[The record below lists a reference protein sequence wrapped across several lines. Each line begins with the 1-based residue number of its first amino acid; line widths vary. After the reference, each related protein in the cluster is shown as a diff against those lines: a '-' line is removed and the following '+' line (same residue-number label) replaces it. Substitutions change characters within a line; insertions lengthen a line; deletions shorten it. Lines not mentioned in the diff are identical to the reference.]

1 MLASAGFTVGIF
13 VLPVLFQLN
22 YVPKWLF
29 VFLMYPLMNFSVDG
43 PGLASTFSPNVI
55 LALSIL
61 GHRPLP
67 AIWRLLGPLLGGL
80 VGGRVMKLCFPDQ

>member
-1 MLASAGFTVGIF
+1 
-13 VLPVLFQLN
+13 
-22 YVPKWLF
+22 
-29 VFLMYPLMNFSVDG
+29 
-43 PGLASTFSPNVI
+43 VI

-80 VGGRVMKLCFPDQ
+80 VGGLVMKLCFPDQ